1 MDDIFSYLY
10 KFDTRYIM
18 FLSARTPFDENAIH
32 EMFEKT
38 ASVFREMG
46 VQKLELANEF
56 VRDMGLYNRGD
67 ALTHEYFSDI
77 EKRYL
82 LLSDLYDFLRLKR
95 LISE

>member
-1 MDDIFSYLY
+1 MDDIFSYLH
-10 KFDTRYIM
+10 KFDTRYMM
-18 FLSARTPFDENAIH
+18 FLSARTPFDENAIY

-38 ASVFREMG
+38 AGVFREMG

>member
-10 KFDTRYIM
+10 KFDTRYMM
-18 FLSARTPFDENAIH
+18 FLSARTPFDENAIY